1 MASSRRFAA
10 WLAERAFDGVGD
22 QVAELALSLRVTSV
36 VRDASGRP
44 RWDTSTDEELLR
56 VGGRWDRAA
65 HAWTDAPPREA
76 AVIRITRGGAQE
88 AGARWLAAWFR
99 AHVTGDWASFNGGR
113 RAWSALLSG
122 GRRSGKSH
130 LACAALCLYAVLYP
144 GAIVWAVSPT
154 QTETA
159 ELETAIRKMLPA
171 TWYRYRGAGTGKV
184 STFTLP
190 HGGQILLLSGFK
202 PAGLRRGR
210 VDFCLYNEGQNM
222 SHAGYVQVRAAI
234 ADTAGL
240 VLIAANPPSAPIGR
254 WIEDHLEGVREG
266 KIEGVHFEFNPEE
279 NPWVEIAALHSMQ
292 AEVDEFTYDR
302 DVLGLMR
309 PIGDV
314 VFHAWHEKLSRAPV
328 PAHLRDVTAEVTRA
342 ELGVARA
349 FVVGMDFQGSSPGCV
364 GVVFKFFRD
373 PAAPAD
379 LLAWVVGEAVG
390 EYTTEAELAAGLEE
404 APRWTPT
411 GYVAGGGYKPE
422 ECAVVMDASGF
433 WQDSEHHKGKQS
445 DRKLA
450 AVGWRA
456 LFKPQK
462 DSDANPDRLERIRTG
477 NARLKT
483 KDQVRHFFVTPQ
495 CKATSTAL
503 RLWPRY
509 KGSPL
514 WKSEHV
520 HLSDAVTYVLFR
532 FYGRAAVRKGKGKAS
547 FQREASRREE
557 FSV

>member
-1 MASSRRFAA
+1 MATSRRFAA

-22 QVAELALSLRVTSV
+22 QVAELALSLRITTV
-36 VRDASGRP
+36 VRDATGRP
-44 RWDTSTDEELLR
+44 CWDTSTDEELLR

-65 HAWTDAPPREA
+65 HVWVDEPARGA

-99 AHVTGDWASFNGGR
+99 AHVSGDWKSFNGGR

-144 GAIVWAVSPT
+144 GSTVWAVSPT

-190 HGGQILLLSGFK
+190 TGAQILLLSGFK
-202 PAGLRRGR
+202 PQGLRRGR

-222 SHAGYVQVRAAI
+222 AQAGYIQVRAAI

-254 WIEDHLEGVREG
+254 WIEDHLEGVKEG
-266 KIEGVHFEFNPEE
+266 KIEGVHFEFNPED

-292 AEVDEFTYDR
+292 AEVDEYTYDR

-314 VFHAWHEKLSRAPV
+314 TFHQWSDKASRVPV
-328 PAHLRDVTAEVTRA
+328 PPHLVDVTAEVTRA
-342 ELGVARA
+342 ELGLARA
-349 FVVGMDFQGSSPGCV
+349 FVVGMDFQGASPGCV
-364 GVVFKFFRD
+364 AAVFKFFRD
-373 PAAPAD
+373 PADPAD
-379 LLAWVVGEAVG
+379 LLVWVVGEAVG
-390 EYTTEAELAAGLEE
+390 DFTTEAELVAGLEA
-404 APRWTPT
+404 APRWTRA
-411 GYVAGGGYKPE
+411 GYVDGGYAAT

-433 WQDSEHHKGKQS
+433 WQDSEHHRGRQS

-450 AVGWRA
+450 AAGWRA

-462 DSDANPDRLERIRTG
+462 DSDANPDKLERIRTG

-483 KDQVRHFFVTPQ
+483 KDGRRHFFVTPE
-495 CKATSTAL
+495 CKAVATAL
-503 RLWPRY
+503 RLWPRL
-509 KGSPL
+509 KGVPF
-514 WKSEHV
+514 WRSEHA
-520 HLSDAVTYVLFR
+520 HLSDAVTYVIFR
-532 FYGRAAVRKGKGKAS
+532 FFGRAVARRGRGKAT
-547 FQREASRREE
+547 FEREASRREQ
-557 FSV
+557 FGV